1 MRQYM
6 IKRVVAACIALFLI
20 LTMAFMVVRLMPG
33 SVYDD
38 PNLPPAAVAMLEQKA
53 HLDEPLYIQ
62 YAYFLKGVIME
73 NDWGTSVKVE
83 PGIPAFQILARQ
95 IPISLFVNLMALI
108 IALPVGI
115 VAGTAAAIKK
125 NTAADHF
132 VSVLVILGISV
143 PSFVFATLLQ
153 YFCGYKWGIFPI
165 LYEPSAGLSERLHS
179 LFLPILA
186 LSLSPIATI
195 TRYLRG
201 ELIEVLDSEFM
212 TLARTKGLSRTKAT
226 VKHAFRNASLPLV
239 NVVIPMFAHVL
250 GGSMV
255 IERMFSIPGVGGT
268 MIQSINQS
276 DYSLISVLSAFI
288 IDIVLGLVDPRVR
301 LGGEEA

>member
-125 NTAADHF
+125 NICC
-132 VSVLVILGISV
+132 L
-143 PSFVFATLLQ
+143 
-153 YFCGYKWGIFPI
+153 
-165 LYEPSAGLSERLHS
+165 
-179 LFLPILA
+179 
-186 LSLSPIATI
+186 
-195 TRYLRG
+195 
-201 ELIEVLDSEFM
+201 
-212 TLARTKGLSRTKAT
+212 TKR
-226 VKHAFRNASLPLV
+226 
-239 NVVIPMFAHVL
+239 
-250 GGSMV
+250 
-255 IERMFSIPGVGGT
+255 
-268 MIQSINQS
+268 
-276 DYSLISVLSAFI
+276 
-288 IDIVLGLVDPRVR
+288 
-301 LGGEEA
+301 